1 MERPPRAES
10 RKAQSVGRTFL
21 RSGRDDFKAYTTK
34 AEARAED
41 LRDYTV
47 KAPRET
53 APIRDEVMDSVP
65 PVERPPRAASRK
77 AQSVGRTF
85 LKSGRDDFK
94 AYTTK
99 AEARAEDFRAYT
111 VKAFKEAAKMFKGSN
126 AAGSQQAQRGAPNSD
141 QYAGSWDRGVVGGW
155 TTQGPGDDNWNGDMG
170 EGTTAWDN
178 HMDYPPSN
186 EHQNL
191 NALAQRFERNPTR
204 AGRMAVSEYSW
215 DSSSAST
222 VSDSDSECSFSI
234 PSRSNARRPS
244 RRL

>member
-21 RSGRDDFKAYTTK
+21 KSGRDDFKAYTTK

-41 LRDYTV
+41 LKAYTV

-99 AEARAEDFRAYT
+99 AEARAEDFKAYA
-111 VKAFKEAAKMFKGSN
+111 VKAFKEAAKMFKRSD
-126 AAGSQQAQRGAPNSD
+126 AAVSQQAQGGAPSTD
-141 QYAGSWDRGVVGGW
+141 QPAGSWDRGVVGGW
-155 TTQGPGDDNWNGDMG
+155 ATQGSGDDIWNGDMG
-170 EGTTAWDN
+170 EGTMALDN
-178 HMDYPPSN
+178 HMDYPPSSG
-186 EHQNL
+186 HQNM
-191 NALAQRFERNPTR
+191 NALAQRFE
-204 AGRMAVSEYSW
+204 
-215 DSSSAST
+215 
-222 VSDSDSECSFSI
+222 
-234 PSRSNARRPS
+234 
-244 RRL
+244 